1 MGAPLR
7 SRAGGASTPV
17 PPGAFLPP
25 DDRWGSFGEL
35 AHDVPEGAVVV
46 IDRRVARLHP
56 RLASALRER
65 APRAVVALPGA
76 ERSKSLAALERI
88 AVAGRGL
95 PRAGTLV
102 ALGGGTIGDVST
114 VAAHLIKRGVAL
126 VHVPTTVLAAV
137 DSTVG
142 GKGAVNLGDADR
154 RAVKNALGVFHYA
167 RRTWICPELFRTLAP
182 DQVREGLTEA
192 WKMAVCLDARTW
204 SGWTSSRPQLEEVIR
219 TARGL
224 KARVCAEDPYEQR
237 GVREVLN
244 FGHTL
249 GHVIESLSRF
259 RVRHGDAVGLGMLCA
274 LDVGRAL
281 GVTDEE
287 VAREVESQLHRA
299 PGILPRSQLARV
311 LAGHPASDSEGL
323 LRADKKTAA
332 RGELRMVLLRR
343 IGEWVLQPVEATTW
357 RGLVPAWKEGWTP

>member
-1 MGAPLR
+1 MVASLR
-7 SRAGGASTPV
+7 SRAGAVPSPV
-17 PPGAFLPP
+17 APGSYVPP
-25 DDRWGSFGEL
+25 DDRWGSVQE
-35 AHDVPEGAVVV
+35 AARDAPEGALVV

-56 RLASALRER
+56 QLGAALRER
-65 APRAVVALPGA
+65 APRAVVLLEGA

-88 AVAGRGL
+88 ALAGRGL

-102 ALGGGTIGDVST
+102 AVGGGTIGDVCT

-137 DSTVG
+137 DSSLG
-142 GKGAVNLGDADR
+142 GKGAVNLGDAER

-167 RRTWICPELFRTLAP
+167 RRTWICPHVFGTLSPA
-182 DQVREGLTEA
+182 QVREGRTEA
-192 WKMAVCLDARTW
+192 WKMALCLEARTW
-204 SGWTSSRPQLEEVIR
+204 AGWSSSPPSLEELIR
-219 TARGL
+219 TARAL

-244 FGHTL
+244 FGHTF

-281 GVTDEE
+281 GVTDED
-287 VAREVESQLHRA
+287 VALQVEAQLHRA
-299 PGILPRSQLARV
+299 PGILPRSQLSKV
-311 LAGHPASDSEGL
+311 LAGHKASDLEGL

-332 RGELRMVLLRR
+332 RGELRMVLLTR
-343 IGEWVLQPVEATTW
+343 IGDWVLRPVDAATW
-357 RGLVPAWKEGWTP
+357 RRLVPAWKEGWTP